1 MVARPNVR
9 NTGAKQVV
17 RDLKETGIAAD
28 PLVAKAGLQ
37 KYQLNRDQG
46 WIPFESHAL
55 LMKAAAEAMADPYY
69 GLNLARRIDPR
80 DYGALAYIG
89 LSSATLE
96 DALVNLERYLSV
108 QTEAWTIDLDMQGR
122 TAAVR
127 FNPSR
132 VDFYH
137 HAQAAEYGVGTLI
150 NAYQFFLAGP
160 LLPQEVHFVHSLD
173 AGRSRA
179 KIEVLLGCPVQFSRN
194 SSQIILD
201 RKSLLLPIGTVDDR
215 LLKVLI
221 QHCEHVLTDHAPQH
235 SSLVADVRQT
245 ITRLL
250 PSGRAR
256 ADTVAA
262 ELGLTRRTMHRHLAK
277 LGVNFTALHD
287 SLCHDLA
294 GKYIA
299 EEKLS
304 FQQVAFLLGYADQ
317 SAFSVAFKRWTGLSP
332 KEARAKSA

>member
-1 MVARPNVR
+1 MVDRPKVR

-17 RDLKETGIAAD
+17 RDLKEAGIASD
-28 PLVAKAGLQ
+28 PLVTKAGLQ
-37 KYQLNRDQG
+37 MYQLNRDHG
-46 WIPFESHAL
+46 WIPFEGHAL
-55 LMKAAAEAMADPYY
+55 LMEAAAKAMADLYY

-89 LSSATLE
+89 LSSATLG
-96 DALVNLERYLSV
+96 DALANLERYLSV
-108 QTEAWTIDLDMQGR
+108 HTEAWTLDLHMQSR
-122 TAAVR
+122 SVVLH
-127 FNPSR
+127 FNPSHPN
-132 VDFYH
+132 FYH
-137 HAQAAEYGVGTLI
+137 HAQAAEYGAGVLI

-160 LLPQEVHFVHSLD
+160 LVPQEVHFVHSLD
-173 AGRSRA
+173 AGRS
-179 KIEVLLGCPVQFSRN
+179 KGHIEALLGCPVQFNQN

-221 QHCEHVLTDHAPQH
+221 QHCEHVLMDHSPQQ

-245 ITRLL
+245 ITSLL

-262 ELGLTRRTMHRHLAK
+262 ELGLTRRTMHRRLAK

-287 SLCHDLA
+287 SLCRDLA
-294 GKYIA
+294 EKYIA

-332 KEARAKSA
+332 KDARAQTA